1 MSKLALHGMNHKK
14 GGLGG
19 LARHNERMGDN
30 HDNPDIDPAKTKD
43 NFYLKKPQVSLYQDC
58 KNEVESVKA
67 NGGRLRSDQNWITEF
82 SVYAPKEPFGSK
94 SEYETYFNV
103 VYSFFAE
110 KVGHENIKSAV
121 VHMDEKTPH
130 MHLDFMPLV
139 RNEKREPVKLSS
151 KEIMTREFLR
161 SIHDELPKRLQEQG
175 FDIQRGD
182 KVKIEDKP
190 LKGRSTKKYKADME
204 REKAELEKQ
213 IELLKV
219 QHELLE
225 AKIREDYKVMD
236 RNWMQIQ
243 AVEEDLAEI
252 CSNVDT
258 VEDYMSRIINELKRF
273 DNLDKNLDKVEG
285 KIQEILRKQVLE
297 MRLEYGSVAK
307 KLNADIQQ
315 TKKSSDS
322 IIARLEKAKAAA
334 NAKNIGGELPK
345 KKKPINREDR

>member
-1 MSKLALHGMNHKK
+1 MNERGMPMSKLALHGMNHKK

-110 KVGHENIKSAV
+110 KVGPENIKSAV

-175 FDIQRGD
+175 FDVQRGD
-182 KVKIEDKP
+182 KVKVEDKP
-190 LKGRSTKKYKADME
+190 LKGRSTRKYKADLE
-204 REKAELEKQ
+204 REKAVLDKQLDKMVNEKQ
-213 IELLKV
+213 QL
-219 QHELLE
+219 
-225 AKIREDYKVMD
+225 Y
-236 RNWMQIQ
+236 
-243 AVEEDLAEI
+243 
-252 CSNVDT
+252 T
-258 VEDYMSRIINELKRF
+258 
-273 DNLDKNLDKVEG
+273 
-285 KIQEILRKQVLE
+285 
-297 MRLEYGSVAK
+297 
-307 KLNADIQQ
+307 DI
-315 TKKSSDS
+315 
-322 IIARLEKAKAAA
+322 
-334 NAKNIGGELPK
+334 
-345 KKKPINREDR
+345 